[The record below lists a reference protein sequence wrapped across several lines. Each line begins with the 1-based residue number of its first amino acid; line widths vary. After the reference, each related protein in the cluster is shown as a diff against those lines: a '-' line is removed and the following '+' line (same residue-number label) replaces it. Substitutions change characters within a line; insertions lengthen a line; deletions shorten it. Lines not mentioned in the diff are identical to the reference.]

1 MSGSAFAVTHY
12 AFSSGAGRTS
22 DGNGSHA
29 STLKSPSYTKSVSWQ
44 HYLVLNQYVIY
55 RDELIARV
63 IDKNGNNMKYKHL
76 ILSLSLIMLGPL
88 AHAEEIGSVDTVFK
102 MIGPDHKIVVEAFDD
117 PDVKNVTCYV
127 SRAKTGGI
135 KGGLGLA
142 EDTSDAA
149 ISCQQVGPIELSD
162 RIKNGK
168 AQGEVVFKKRTSLVF
183 KSLQVVRFYDAKRNA
198 LAYLAY
204 SDKVVEGSP
213 KNAISAVPVMPWRQ

>member
-1 MSGSAFAVTHY
+1 M
-12 AFSSGAGRTS
+12 
-22 DGNGSHA
+22 
-29 STLKSPSYTKSVSWQ
+29 
-44 HYLVLNQYVIY
+44 
-55 RDELIARV
+55 
-63 IDKNGNNMKYKHL
+63 NGNNMKYKYL
-76 ILSLSLIMLGPL
+76 VLFSILLMLGQI
-88 AHAEEIGSVDTVFK
+88 ARAEQIGSVDTVFK
-102 MIGPDHKIVVEAFDD
+102 MFGPDHKIVVEAFDD

-162 RIKNGK
+162 KIKNGK
-168 AQGEVVFKKRTSLVF
+168 AQGEVVFKKRTSLIF
-183 KSLQVVRFYDAKRNA
+183 KSLQVVRFYDEKRNT

-213 KNAISAVPVMPWRQ
+213 KNAISAVPVMPWR

>member
-1 MSGSAFAVTHY
+1 
-12 AFSSGAGRTS
+12 
-22 DGNGSHA
+22 
-29 STLKSPSYTKSVSWQ
+29 
-44 HYLVLNQYVIY
+44 
-55 RDELIARV
+55 
-63 IDKNGNNMKYKHL
+63 MKYKHL

-168 AQGEVVFKKRTSLVF
+168 AQGEVVFQKSPWYLSRYRSCAFMMLNATRSLIWLTPT
-183 KSLQVVRFYDAKRNA
+183 KL
-198 LAYLAY
+198 
-204 SDKVVEGSP
+204 
-213 KNAISAVPVMPWRQ
+213 

>member
-1 MSGSAFAVTHY
+1 M
-12 AFSSGAGRTS
+12 
-22 DGNGSHA
+22 
-29 STLKSPSYTKSVSWQ
+29 
-44 HYLVLNQYVIY
+44 
-55 RDELIARV
+55 
-63 IDKNGNNMKYKHL
+63 NGNNMKYKSL
-76 ILSLSLIMLGPL
+76 VLSSILLMLGQS
-88 AHAEEIGSVDTVFK
+88 ARAEQIGSVDTVFK
-102 MIGPDHKIVVEAFDD
+102 MFGPDHKIVVEAFDD

-162 RIKNGK
+162 KIKNGK
-168 AQGEVVFKKRTSLVF
+168 AQGEVVFKKRTSLIF
-183 KSLQVVRFYDAKRNA
+183 KSLQVVRFYDEKRNT

-213 KNAISAVPVMPWRQ
+213 KNAISAVPVMPWR

>member
-1 MSGSAFAVTHY
+1 
-12 AFSSGAGRTS
+12 
-22 DGNGSHA
+22 
-29 STLKSPSYTKSVSWQ
+29 
-44 HYLVLNQYVIY
+44 
-55 RDELIARV
+55 
-63 IDKNGNNMKYKHL
+63 MKYKHL

-168 AQGEVVFKKRTSLVF
+168 AQGEVVFKNVRPWSLSRYRSCAF
-183 KSLQVVRFYDAKRNA
+183 MMLNATRSLIWLTPTK
-198 LAYLAY
+198 L
-204 SDKVVEGSP
+204 
-213 KNAISAVPVMPWRQ
+213 

>member
-1 MSGSAFAVTHY
+1 M
-12 AFSSGAGRTS
+12 
-22 DGNGSHA
+22 
-29 STLKSPSYTKSVSWQ
+29 
-44 HYLVLNQYVIY
+44 
-55 RDELIARV
+55 
-63 IDKNGNNMKYKHL
+63 NGNNMKYKSL
-76 ILSLSLIMLGPL
+76 VLSSILLMLGQF
-88 AHAEEIGSVDTVFK
+88 AHAEQVGSVDTVFK
-102 MIGPDHKIVVEAFDD
+102 MFGPDHKIVVEAFDD

-162 RIKNGK
+162 KIKNGK
-168 AQGEVVFKKRTSLVF
+168 AQGDVVFQKRTSLVF
-183 KSLQVVRFYDAKRNA
+183 KKLQVVRFYDAKRNT

-213 KNAISAVPVMPWRQ
+213 KNAISAVPVMPWR